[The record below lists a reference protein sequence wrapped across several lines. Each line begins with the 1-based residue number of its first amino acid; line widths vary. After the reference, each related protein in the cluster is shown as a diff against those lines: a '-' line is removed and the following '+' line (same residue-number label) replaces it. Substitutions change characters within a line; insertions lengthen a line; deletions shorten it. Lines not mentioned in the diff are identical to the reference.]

1 MSINLKSILVPV
13 LIAIAVSF
21 LTNAFL
27 GNKTEASVWK
37 KTSVEAI
44 YEVGY
49 LRTMDKNASIV
60 IQKMINELE
69 ALKNDDVNSIL
80 LRYKNKN

>member
-13 LIAIAVSF
+13 VITIVVSF

-27 GNKTEASVWK
+27 GTKTESSIWK

-49 LRTMDKNASIV
+49 LRTVDKNASIV
-60 IQKMINELE
+60 IQNMINELE
-69 ALKNDDVNSIL
+69 ALNNDDVNSIL
-80 LRYKNKN
+80 FKYKNKN